1 MSDKLLYINS
11 AQKGNKLY
19 AILYRGDGTVFNTAT
34 GIYEA
39 FTTANYANYAIAL
52 SEQGGASNSS
62 VFLAA
67 IPANVAS
74 ANHTIDIRVMSG
86 STAAGGDSQP
96 TGYTVQQ
103 KFWDGNSFWTNRQF
117 VTEIGLNS
125 LISGL

>member
-96 TGYTVQQ
+96 TGYTPVQ
-103 KFWDGNSFWTNRQF
+103 KFWDGTALWSARSL
-117 VTEIGLNS
+117 VTEVGLH
-125 LISGL
+125 GMVGGV